1 MAETIDYGDPAFP
14 QGHMD
19 GPHIN
24 PSGMSLIQFA
34 TIEIMKGLV
43 SNPAIIGNNP
53 SCGWS
58 LVNCTDEQLAGY
70 AVKLAN
76 HALKAV
82 DARKEST

>member
-1 MAETIDYGDPAFP
+1 MDDQEPAFP
-14 QGHMD
+14 GEDRWGAMRT
-19 GPHIN
+19 
-24 PSGMSLIQFA
+24 GMSLLQFA

-70 AVKLAN
+70 AVTLAH

-82 DARKEST
+82 EARKDAT